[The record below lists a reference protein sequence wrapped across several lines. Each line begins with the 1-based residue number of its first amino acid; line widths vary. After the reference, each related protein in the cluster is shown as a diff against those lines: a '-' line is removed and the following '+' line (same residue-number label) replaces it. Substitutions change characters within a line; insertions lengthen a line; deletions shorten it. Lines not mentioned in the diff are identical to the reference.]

1 MYINGSND
9 DNIILL
15 SQTIVNDMRFA
26 SESDGILD
34 LVDLKIQIMTAK
46 KYVECPVN
54 EVSQLLA

>member
-26 SESDGILD
+26 SESDGILH